1 MFDIFQVKC
10 LRYTVMCYCFIILT
24 LYFLNNCRM
33 AINNIGDIGAA
44 SLAEL
49 LKTNHTLKDIR

>member
-1 MFDIFQVKC
+1 MKRSDELSFYDIDFV
-10 LRYTVMCYCFIILT
+10 L
-24 LYFLNNCRM
+24 FLGRM

-49 LKTNHTLKDIR
+49 LKSNHTLKDIR